1 MSPQTALKKVRVEG
15 YLLGAILLLMIVGY
29 SNIYINQR
37 DIRLQIKSS
46 CQQRLKA
53 RKDTNIHERIP
64 LKAAFNYLGDIA
76 LKGAPNAKTPKQRA
90 DAIAFGNKFKR
101 YADRVKPL
109 ASITC

>member
-37 DIRLQIKSS
+37 DIKSQINAS
-46 CQQRLKA
+46 CQQRQA
-53 RKDTNIHERIP
+53 GRVDTNIHERIP
-64 LKAAFNYLGDIA
+64 LKAAFNYLGNLA
-76 LKGAPNAKTPKQRA
+76 LKGAPNAKTAKQRA

-101 YADRVKPL
+101 YADQIKPL